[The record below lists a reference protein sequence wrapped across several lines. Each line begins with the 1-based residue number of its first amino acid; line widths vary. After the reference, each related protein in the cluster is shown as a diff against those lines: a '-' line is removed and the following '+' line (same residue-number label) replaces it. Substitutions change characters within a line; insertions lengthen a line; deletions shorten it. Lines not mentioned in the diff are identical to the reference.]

1 MENYIYDE
9 KNGLHYELVGDYYL
23 PCLTVEEPEQPIGI
37 WGQRSHR
44 YLREH
49 KKVLYNGL
57 LLSGE
62 LFSHLIEI
70 DQQAQEMYDQ
80 LMNQMTARAGI
91 NEQLKATN
99 QMAWVQKMNAISNQV
114 REIVNAHSFG
124 RKVSKGPTH
133 AVGPFSC
140 SSFSAIL

>member
-1 MENYIYDE
+1 MEKYIYDE
-9 KNGLHYELVGDYYL
+9 KNGLQYELVGDYYL

-37 WGQRSHR
+37 WGQRRHR

-62 LFSHLIEI
+62 LFPHLIEI

-114 REIVNAHSFG
+114 REIVNAAFIW
-124 RKVSKGPTH
+124 
-133 AVGPFSC
+133 A
-140 SSFSAIL
+140 

>member
-1 MENYIYDE
+1 MKKYIYEE
-9 KNGLHYELVGDYYL
+9 KNGLHYELVGDYYQ
-23 PCLTVEEPEQPIGI
+23 PCLVADQPEQPIGI
-37 WGQRSHR
+37 WGQRRHR
-44 YLREH
+44 FLREH

-62 LFSHLIEI
+62 LLPHLIEI

-99 QMAWVQKMNAISNQV
+99 QMAWVQKMNAIAAQS
-114 REIVNAHSFG
+114 REIINAELIY
-124 RKVSKGPTH
+124 T
-133 AVGPFSC
+133 
-140 SSFSAIL
+140 